1 MSTVNSPAPAP
12 SPESTAALTPAAIA
26 VAAENAMAA
35 RPVREP
41 WRIAMLAILGG
52 AWIALGFVFYI
63 TSQTGG
69 ADVPFGLLKVVGGVT
84 FSVGLLLVVVTGAEL
99 FTSSSMSIIAKVAG
113 RVTWAQFVK
122 HWVIVWVFNFIG
134 ALFVVALVYYGDI
147 YNNAKGGWGKVVLDG
162 AATKLHHDL
171 MQTIVLG
178 IFANL
183 AVCLAVWMAFAG
195 KTLADKA
202 VAVVGPVALFVAT
215 GMEHSI
221 ANMFF
226 LPLAVVLKT
235 CGSDAFLKGLDMAKY
250 ADITWGNVL
259 FHNILPV
266 TLGNII
272 GGGLI
277 AGLYQWFANK
287 PKA

>member
-1 MSTVNSPAPAP
+1 MSSSTPVAPA
-12 SPESTAALTPAAIA
+12 SAVALTPAEIA
-26 VAAENAMAA
+26 VTAENALSA

-52 AWIALGFVFYI
+52 AWIGLGFVFYI

-69 ADVPFGLLKVVGGVT
+69 ADVPFGLLKVVGGVV

-99 FTSSSMSIIAKVAG
+99 FTSTSMTIISLLAH
-113 RVTWAQFVK
+113 RVTAAQFIK

-134 ALFVVALVYYGDI
+134 ALGVAAMVYYGDV
-147 YNNAKGGWGKVVLDG
+147 YNNAKGAWGKVVLDG
-162 AATKLHHDL
+162 AATKLHHDIP
-171 MQTIVLG
+171 QTIVLA

-183 AVCLAVWMAFAG
+183 AVCLAVWMAFAA
-195 KTLADKA
+195 KTVTDKA
-202 VAVVGPVALFVAT
+202 IACVGPVALFVST
-215 GMEHSI
+215 GLEHSI

-226 LPLAVVLKT
+226 LPLAVILKNG
-235 CGSDAFLKGLDMAKY
+235 GSEKFLAGLDMAKY

-259 FHNILPV
+259 MHNILPV
-266 TLGNII
+266 TFGNII

-277 AGLYQWFANK
+277 AGVYQWYANK
-287 PKA
+287 PKADA